1 MAPTQTAVVA
11 GHICLDVLPSLDQV
25 PREQFDKMFLPG
37 RLTQIGPVT
46 LSTGGPV
53 SNTGLSLHKLG
64 IATQLMGKV
73 GDDLFGEAVRQ
84 IMAGY
89 DPQLVGGM
97 VVDDTVETS
106 YTIVLSP
113 AFMDRVFL
121 HHPGANDTFT
131 EDDVRYELLS
141 DVSLFHFGYPP
152 IMQSMFRD
160 EGVSLA
166 ELYRRAKATGV
177 TTSMDMAVPDPTS
190 AAGKADWR
198 RILGATLPY
207 VDVFLPS
214 IDEMLFMV
222 RRSTYDELVAAAP
235 DGDFLPLLTAELLSD
250 LSQELIDM
258 GARVVGL
265 KLGHRGLYVH
275 TSSASTLCDMGRA
288 CPTDP
293 AAWADQELWTPCLMA
308 DFVGAAGSGDA
319 TIAGFLAAL
328 LRGLPLVEAVTSAVA
343 VGACNVE
350 AADTLSGVRS
360 WTATQERLA
369 GGWQRHPMQ
378 QPDSSWQ
385 YDDIHLLWR
394 K

>member
-1 MAPTQTAVVA
+1 MALTQTAVVA

-73 GDDLFGEAVRQ
+73 GDDLFGQAVRQ
-84 IMAGY
+84 IVAGY
-89 DPQLVGGM
+89 DPQLAAGM
-97 VVDDTVETS
+97 VVDKSVDTS

-113 AFMDRVFL
+113 DFMDRVFL
-121 HHPGANDTFT
+121 HHSGANDTFT
-131 EDDVRYELLS
+131 EDDVRYDLLS
-141 DVSLFHFGYPP
+141 GVSLFHFGYPP
-152 IMQSMFRD
+152 IMRSMFVD
-160 EGVSLA
+160 EGAHLA
-166 ELYRRAKATGV
+166 ELYRRARATGV

-198 RILGATLPY
+198 RILGGTLPN

-222 RRSTYDELVAAAP
+222 RRKTYDELVAAAP
-235 DGDFLPLLTAELLSD
+235 DGDFLPLLTPALLSD

-265 KLGHRGLYVH
+265 KLGHRGFYVH
-275 TSSASTLCDMGRA
+275 TADAAMLRDMGRA
-288 CPTDP
+288 CPGDL

-308 DFVGAAGSGDA
+308 NFVGAAGSGDA

-328 LRGLPLVEAVTSAVA
+328 LRDLPLAEAVTSAVA

-360 WTATQERLA
+360 WAETQQRLA
-369 GGWQRHPMQ
+369 DGWQRHPML
-378 QPDSSWQ
+378 QPGPEWQ
-385 YDDIHLLWR
+385 YDGAHLLWR